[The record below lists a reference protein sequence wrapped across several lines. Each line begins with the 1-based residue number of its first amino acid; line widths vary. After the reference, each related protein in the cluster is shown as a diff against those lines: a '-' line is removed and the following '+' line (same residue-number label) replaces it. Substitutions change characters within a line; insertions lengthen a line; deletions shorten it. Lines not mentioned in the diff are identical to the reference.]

1 MTTSSLIT
9 RGAFE
14 RICSILSNCNK
25 NGLVF
30 YAEKFRFARKEV
42 EFARFMITEDSIKP
56 AAKYT
61 ASFNDFPTS
70 SNILEVRAWYGLTL
84 FPFDHLDQFVIDQ
97 RCLL

>member
-42 EFARFMITEDSIKP
+42 EFAGFMITEDGIKP

-61 ASFNDFPTS
+61 ASINDFPTP
-70 SNILEVRAWYGLTL
+70 E
-84 FPFDHLDQFVIDQ
+84 HLGGESMGWA
-97 RCLL
+97 RKPSCALLLQN